1 MSDPFIGE
9 IQIFASSYVPR
20 GWLMCDGTTLQ
31 ISTYQ
36 ALFAVISNAYGGS
49 ATTGTFALP
58 NLNGATGA
66 LPNRVVCGLGQSMST
81 AQNWTL
87 AMTGGSDKVALTE
100 NQLPLH
106 THQMV
111 RSGGNWVASKKFAEP
126 IAKSQLGG
134 LYLDATTVGH
144 VLTSDL
150 PNNVLS
156 PQTVATAGGSGA
168 HENRQPFL
176 ALYFAIAYDGV
187 FPTYD

>member
-1 MSDPFIGE
+1 MSEPFIGE
-9 IQIFASSYVPR
+9 IQIFAASYVPSS
-20 GWLMCDGTTLQ
+20 WLMCDGTTLQ
-31 ISTYQ
+31 ISQYQ
-36 ALFAVISNAYGGS
+36 ALFAVIGNTYGGS
-49 ATTGTFALP
+49 AAAGTFALP

-66 LPNRVVCGLGQSMST
+66 LPNRLVCGLGQSTST
-81 AQNWTL
+81 AQNWAL
-87 AMTGGSDKVALTE
+87 AMTGGSDKVTLTE

-111 RSGGNWVASKKFAEP
+111 RSGGSWVASKKLADP
-126 IAKSQLGG
+126 VPKSQLGG
-134 LYLDATTVGH
+134 LYVDATTVGQ

-187 FPTYD
+187 FPTSD